1 MDAFVMEIAGVAFQV
16 IPLYETTR
24 FYCRDYLTDREP
36 EYMIRVQPEYLG
48 LEQLLLDWEADEEGL
63 KRRKSRNPFWSVHSF
78 SAVWQKCCWSGV

>member
-36 EYMIRVQPEYLG
+36 EYMIRVQPSTLG
-48 LEQLLLDWEADEEGL
+48 WSSFFWIGKLT
-63 KRRKSRNPFWSVHSF
+63 RRV
-78 SAVWQKCCWSGV
+78 